1 MLNLRPNLQTTL
13 GTPLASARSESS
25 HVPATI
31 RHPEDS
37 TPLCQR
43 DHRHEAADCTKHPS
57 VGKSPDLRQST
68 RTNPNTGTTQASEKK
83 GSSSKPIRLL
93 LDSRVVELTKARH
106 PIFVILSSSKPLSF
120 KRLQVELQALAIS
133 KHKTPESSK
142 RE

>member
-1 MLNLRPNLQTTL
+1 MLNLRTNLQATL
-13 GTPLASARSESS
+13 GPPLAPARSESP

-57 VGKSPDLRQST
+57 VGKSPDLRQSKRANT
-68 RTNPNTGTTQASEKK
+68 RTHTGTTQASEKK

-93 LDSRVVELTKARH
+93 LDSRVVALTKARH

-120 KRLQVELQALAIS
+120 KRLQVELKALGQIAA
-133 KHKTPESSK
+133 
-142 RE
+142 